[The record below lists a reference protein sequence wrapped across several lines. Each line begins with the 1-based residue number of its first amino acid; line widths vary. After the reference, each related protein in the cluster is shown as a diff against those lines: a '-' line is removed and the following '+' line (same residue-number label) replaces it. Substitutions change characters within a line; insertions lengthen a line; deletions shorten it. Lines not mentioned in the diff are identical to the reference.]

1 MTLAG
6 LRPGEKLYEEL
17 LVKTEE
23 LDKTENSMIFIER
36 DTALSEEEIEEKMQ
50 ILREACD
57 SGDNLIAK
65 QAMRKV
71 VPTFKR
77 PEEVNCHVAN
87 KKQEEKAEDK
97 VEVHKKPGMKA
108 AIF

>member
-36 DTALSEEEIEEKMQ
+36 DSALSAVEIDEKLAM
-50 ILREACD
+50 LKEACATD
-57 SGDNLIAK
+57 DDLKAK
-65 QAMRKV
+65 EVLRKV
-71 VPTFKR
+71 VPTFKK
-77 PEEVNCHVAN
+77 PEEVNKTAF
-87 KKQEEKAEDK
+87 KKQHRETEENS
-97 VEVHKKPGMKA
+97 KKGMKVA
-108 AIF
+108 LF

>member
-1 MTLAG
+1 
-6 LRPGEKLYEEL
+6 
-17 LVKTEE
+17 
-23 LDKTENSMIFIER
+23 
-36 DTALSEEEIEEKMQ
+36 MQ

-71 VPTFKR
+71 VPTFKS

-87 KKQEEKAEDK
+87 EKQAEKAEEK

>member
-1 MTLAG
+1 MTYLG

-36 DTALSEEEIEEKMQ
+36 DTALSQEKIEEKMQ

-65 QAMRKV
+65 QAMRK
-71 VPTFKR
+71 T
-77 PEEVNCHVAN
+77 
-87 KKQEEKAEDK
+87 
-97 VEVHKKPGMKA
+97 
-108 AIF
+108 I

>member
-1 MTLAG
+1 MVSGVLGGGGPGGAG
-6 LRPGEKLYEEL
+6 CLQRRAPGGG
-17 LVKTEE
+17 
-23 LDKTENSMIFIER
+23 
-36 DTALSEEEIEEKMQ
+36 AG
-50 ILREACD
+50 EACD

-71 VPTFKR
+71 VPTFKS

-87 KKQEEKAEDK
+87 EKQEEKAEEK
-97 VEVHKKPGMKA
+97 VEVYKKPGMKA